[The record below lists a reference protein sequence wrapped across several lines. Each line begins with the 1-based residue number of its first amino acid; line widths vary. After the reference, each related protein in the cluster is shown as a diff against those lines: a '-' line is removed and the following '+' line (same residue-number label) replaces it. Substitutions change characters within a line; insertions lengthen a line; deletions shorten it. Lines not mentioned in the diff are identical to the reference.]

1 MSSRADKA
9 NGEEE
14 IVKTLLE
21 AFRCFI
27 CIDKIVDAHLCPH
40 CSNLFCYVCVRRW
53 LTGGSSQCPHCRAA
67 LRLHE
72 LINCRW
78 MGEITKKIET
88 MQQANSSAQRESFRD
103 RCSTHQERLT
113 VYCCTC
119 SQCICHE
126 CALWG
131 GKHSGHTFK
140 PLEEVYEQHVTQIRD
155 GVSQLKQRLMEL
167 KSLAQEGERNV
178 ESVRAAKDERVREMR
193 QAVELIYSR
202 LDSAFGAKILT
213 LMEQKNCLTQETE
226 QLEHLLQEVEHKLDA
241 STKCELIA
249 KSGEMSE
256 TIHQLSIKPM
266 ASIVTAP
273 VPADFHS
280 EIVPSYDSSTFTLTK
295 FTKLRDAARP
305 VISDP
310 LYVYGLCWRLVVD
323 PDGFGGNQ
331 GRYLSVG
338 LKLMAGLPENSTY
351 ECRFEMLHQESEDPS
366 KNFVTE
372 LTSVFEVGKCCRVK
386 KFFRLDLLASDG
398 YLNQETDTLILRF
411 QVRPPTFYQR
421 CRDQQWYINKLMD
434 EHDLQIIDLKERL
447 NAEMCRNLKAKTTA
461 SNGDWLKKKP
471 WPVEDYLTASTPKT
485 EASEGCAGAMC
496 TSFSSPESHSD
507 ALPAT
512 ASDNTE
518 PSNGTGR
525 TRRGQFCWRKGFQKV
540 VTPASQFNEERVIF
554 KHCKLLPITEKRLNA
569 EMSSNSKAETTASNG
584 DWLKKK
590 PWPVEDY
597 LTASTPITEASEGCA
612 GAMCTSFS
620 SPESHSDAPPD
631 TVPENPESSSGTRL
645 PGWRRCILQR
655 TRLGQFCW
663 RDSFQKVVTPTSQ
676 LNEEII
682 EDNKKLTITE
692 KRLNAEMSRNSKAE
706 TTASNGDW
714 LKKKPWPVED
724 YLTASTPITEASEG
738 CAGAMCTSFS
748 SPESHSDAL
757 PATASDNTEPSNGA
771 GRTRRGQFCWR
782 KGFQKVVTPASQF
795 NEERRL
801 NAEMSP
807 NSKAETTASN
817 GDWLKKKP
825 WPVEDY
831 LTTSTPITEA
841 SEGCVGAMC
850 TSFSSPE
857 SHSDA
862 LPATAS
868 DNTEP
873 SNGTGD
879 SLSDKLMNFSLSLD
893 GTSDEEALPVQP
905 CSLFRELPFY
915 FGGM

>member
-447 NAEMCRNLKAKTTA
+447 NAEM
-461 SNGDWLKKKP
+461 
-471 WPVEDYLTASTPKT
+471 
-485 EASEGCAGAMC
+485 
-496 TSFSSPESHSD
+496 
-507 ALPAT
+507 
-512 ASDNTE
+512 
-518 PSNGTGR
+518 
-525 TRRGQFCWRKGFQKV
+525 
-540 VTPASQFNEERVIF
+540 
-554 KHCKLLPITEKRLNA
+554 
-569 EMSSNSKAETTASNG
+569 SSNSKAETTASNG

-795 NEERRL
+795 NEERVIFKHCKLLPITEKRL

>member
-631 TVPENPESSSGTRL
+631 TVPENPESSSGTR
-645 PGWRRCILQR
+645 
-655 TRLGQFCW
+655 
-663 RDSFQKVVTPTSQ
+663 
-676 LNEEII
+676 
-682 EDNKKLTITE
+682 
-692 KRLNAEMSRNSKAE
+692 
-706 TTASNGDW
+706 
-714 LKKKPWPVED
+714 
-724 YLTASTPITEASEG
+724 
-738 CAGAMCTSFS
+738 
-748 SPESHSDAL
+748 
-757 PATASDNTEPSNGA
+757 
-771 GRTRRGQFCWR
+771 RTRRGQFCWR